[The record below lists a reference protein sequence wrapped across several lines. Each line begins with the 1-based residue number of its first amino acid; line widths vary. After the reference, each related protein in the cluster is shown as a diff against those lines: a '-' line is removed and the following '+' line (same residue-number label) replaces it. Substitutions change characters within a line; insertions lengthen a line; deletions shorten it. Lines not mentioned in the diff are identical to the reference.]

1 MEVLCFLWVAKFAA
15 GENRSFVLNRNW
27 RFSRGYTARSAGVTA
42 LARPF
47 VMFDIFTDSSSS
59 WGARNAKGCVCTLA
73 GAWADP
79 QKAGGLKAAATNPR
93 LCFCFGPLQH
103 VGL

>member
-27 RFSRGYTARSAGVTA
+27 RFSRGYTARSAGATV

-47 VMFDIFTDSSSS
+47 VMFDIFTDSIILFVV
-59 WGARNAKGCVCTLA
+59 REMQKLVCVHWLA
-73 GAWADP
+73 LRP
-79 QKAGGLKAAATNPR
+79 IPKRLAA
-93 LCFCFGPLQH
+93 
-103 VGL
+103 